1 MNSAKLAVVT
11 AVLLLWG
18 GIAHADDYGAD
29 SADDTKTKNQLV
41 AEAAMARG
49 DWAAAAPLLEAH
61 IAGHSDDDEAIAELG
76 HVYAHLGDTEMAL
89 QMLNSA
95 LWMNP
100 RNLEANLYLGEFYV
114 GQKDR
119 AHALERLAALDR
131 ICIFGCGE
139 YRTLKKTIA
148 SMSASTP

>member
-1 MNSAKLAVVT
+1 MNSAMLVV
-11 AVLLLWG
+11 AAALLLG
-18 GIAHADDYGAD
+18 SGVAHADDYGAD
-29 SADDTKTKNQLV
+29 SGDDAKTQNQLM

-49 DWAAAAPLLEAH
+49 NWAAAAPLLEAH
-61 IAGHSDDDEAIAELG
+61 IAGHSDDDEAMAELG
-76 HVYAHLGDTEMAL
+76 HVYAHLGDSEMAL
-89 QMLNSA
+89 QTLNSA

-100 RNLEANLYLGEFYV
+100 RSLEANLYLGEFYV

-139 YRTLKKTIA
+139 YRTLKKAIA
-148 SMSASTP
+148 SMGASAR